1 MADSMD
7 TYIADFPDDVQ
18 PILQKIRTIMREAL
32 PEAVESISY
41 GIPTFKLNGKYP
53 IYFAGFKKHV
63 SVYPILTECPGF
75 EDEIAP
81 YRSGRGTAKFP
92 LDRPIPFPLITKTV
106 QLMVQENARRAAEKS
121 NHKETK
127 T

>member
-1 MADSMD
+1 MADSID

-63 SVYPILTECPGF
+63 SIYPILAECPGF

-92 LDRPIPFPLITKTV
+92 LDRPVPFPLITKLV
-106 QLMVQENARRAAEKS
+106 QFMVQENAQRAAEKS
-121 NHKETK
+121 NRKETK